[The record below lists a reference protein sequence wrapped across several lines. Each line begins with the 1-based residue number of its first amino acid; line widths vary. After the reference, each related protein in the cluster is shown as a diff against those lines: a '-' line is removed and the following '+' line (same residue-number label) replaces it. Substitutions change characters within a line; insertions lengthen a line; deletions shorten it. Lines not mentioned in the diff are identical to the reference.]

1 MCNRV
6 RVMGQAGS
14 PAEEFERK
22 PKYICLGQLL
32 KLEFTDSKF
41 FFFFFLIN
49 LMAHNFIVD
58 DRKNL

>member
-32 KLEFTDSKF
+32 NLEFTDSKF
-41 FFFFFLIN
+41 FFFFFFN
-49 LMAHNFIVD
+49 LFNGS
-58 DRKNL
+58 